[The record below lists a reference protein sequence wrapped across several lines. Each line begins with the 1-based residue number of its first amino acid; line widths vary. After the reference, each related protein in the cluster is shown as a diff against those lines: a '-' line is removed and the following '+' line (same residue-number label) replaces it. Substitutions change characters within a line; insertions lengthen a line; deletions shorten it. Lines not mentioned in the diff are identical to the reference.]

1 MRTRMLTS
9 VVTVLTALAALLAA
23 VLLSPAPAHA
33 AQGVIRDG
41 REAAL
46 PAQMDI
52 LRVAIR
58 NREDRVVLT
67 LTFRDLKVRRKAQT
81 KVFIGTRPG
90 TDEGFIAYSGYRP
103 ASGPVTQLWQPT
115 DQEFGGVP
123 IACAGVKGRWRFDRD
138 TVRIVV
144 PQSCLAS
151 TAARYRFKAVAG
163 FYRQVGDYTAFR
175 SVARG

>member
-9 VVTVLTALAALLAA
+9 VVTLLTALAALLAA

-41 REAAL
+41 RDAAL

-52 LRVAIR
+52 LRVDIR
-58 NREDRVVLT
+58 NRADKVVLR
-67 LTFRDLKVRRKAQT
+67 LTFRDLVARRKAQT

-103 ASGPVTQLWQPT
+103 ASGAVTQLWQPT

-123 IACAGVKGRWRFDRD
+123 IACAGIKGRWRFDRN

-144 PQSCLAS
+144 PQACLAS
-151 TAARYRFKAVAG
+151 SAARYRFKAVAG
-163 FYRQVGDYTAFR
+163 FYRQTGDYTAFR
-175 SVARG
+175 SIARD